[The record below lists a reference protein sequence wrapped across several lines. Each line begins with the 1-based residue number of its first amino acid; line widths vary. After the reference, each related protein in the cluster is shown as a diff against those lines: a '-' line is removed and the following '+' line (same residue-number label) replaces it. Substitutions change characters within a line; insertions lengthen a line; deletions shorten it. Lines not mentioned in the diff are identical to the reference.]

1 MKCATVQKSQLQKK
15 KILTNVQYVECKYNA
30 NVKKNYNIQQ
40 YEINVIETWIK
51 TLKWTGRK
59 END

>member
-40 YEINVIETWIK
+40 YEINVIET
-51 TLKWTGRK
+51 
-59 END
+59 